1 MIKSLD
7 STASALC
14 ESVESAIYTM
24 NLCKCIS
31 YEQFHHLDNT
41 TIRHME
47 LLKNITS
54 QMEISALELSD
65 PVTSSR
71 WKERIAELKTISQRF
86 IFCSLLSL
94 LPFF

>member
-7 STASALC
+7 SNASSLC
-14 ESVESAIYTM
+14 ENVESAIYTM

-31 YEQFHHLDNT
+31 YEQFHKLDNT

-54 QMEISALELSD
+54 QMEISVMELSD
-65 PVTSSR
+65 PVTANK

-86 IFCSLLSL
+86 A
-94 LPFF
+94 